1 MELTN
6 NLWQK
11 ADLFLSWPVGEQN
24 SLLGDENVLNLDCDG
39 SYVGKFITTTHQ
51 KTFNWLIFNCQLSQ

>member
-11 ADLFLSWPVGEQN
+11 ADLFSSWPVGEQN
-24 SLLGDENVLNLDCDG
+24 LLLGDENVLNLDCDG

-51 KTFNWLIFNCQLSQ
+51 NRHLTG

>member
-6 NLWQK
+6 YLWQK
-11 ADLFLSWPVGEQN
+11 ADLFLSWPGGEQN

-51 KTFNWLIFNCQLSQ
+51 NRHLTG